1 MRTIRALS
9 AALLVATALAC
20 GRGDVRPRVIV
31 LGMDG
36 MDPRV
41 VDLLMAEGGMPH
53 FARMRQEGAYG
64 RLRSEEPLLSPI
76 LWTTIATGKRPDAHG
91 IGHFVAIDA
100 RTGAQTP
107 VTSQM
112 RRVKALWNIAS
123 DQGRRV
129 GVVGWWATWPPEQVN
144 GTIVSD
150 HTCYHFLFPQPA
162 AGASASAITYPPDFR
177 SEIAPLVRRPDD
189 VSAAEAARFIDVD
202 PAELQRPFDFA
213 HDVSHFRWALATADT
228 YRRIGLKLWSERRPD
243 LLLAYVEG
251 IDSTSHLF
259 GHLFRA
265 ERLSG
270 ELARQQTRFGM
281 AVERMYAYA
290 DAIVGEFLEAAGPD
304 ATVIVLSDHGFDLG
318 APQDDPSRTRDLR
331 RVSERFHNPE
341 GILYLWGR
349 GIRRARLDQPALVD
363 VAPTVLRL
371 SGLPLARDMPG
382 RVLEEAL
389 RLDGAADHVA
399 SYEGA
404 GGGRDGAVARDEP
417 VDPAVL
423 ERLRSLGYLGA
434 ASAPGGSPASG
445 TTWRSPR
452 GERNLAAMLFR
463 DGRVEE
469 AAAAYRRLIALDP
482 GDAALRTSL
491 AGCLGALGR
500 YDEAWRELGV
510 AIRLDPLNVEAYH
523 NRAVIH
529 ERRGN
534 REAALADYRRAA
546 RYDPKYEPSRTAL
559 LRLTG
564 SADVRTPRTPGEAR
578 AAALAEQAADD
589 ARRGDYASALARLR
603 EAETLAPRYTL
614 VHQYRS
620 NVAYLAGDLA
630 GAIRALERG
639 LALEPD
645 NALFRANLARLQKQ
659 AAARR

>member
-1 MRTIRALS
+1 MRTILALS
-9 AALLVATALAC
+9 AALLVAAALAC
-20 GRGDVRPRVIV
+20 GRGEARPRVIV

-64 RLRSEEPLLSPI
+64 RLRSEAPLLSPI
-76 LWTTIATGKRPDAHG
+76 LWTTIATGKRPDEHG
-91 IGHFVAIDA
+91 IGHFVAIDS

-107 VTSQM
+107 VTSEM

-150 HTCYHFLFPQPA
+150 HTCYHFLFPQA
-162 AGASASAITYPPDFR
+162 EAGARATAITHPADFR

-202 PAELQRPFDFA
+202 PAELQRPFDFT

-228 YRRIGLKLWSERRPD
+228 YRRIGLKLWSERQPD
-243 LLLAYVEG
+243 LLLAYIEG
-251 IDSTSHLF
+251 VDSASHLF

-270 ELARQQTRFGM
+270 ELARQQARFGM

-290 DAIVGEFLEAAGPD
+290 DAIVGEFLDAAGPD

-349 GIRRARLDQPALVD
+349 GVRRARLDQPAIVD

-389 RLDGAADHVA
+389 RLDGPADHVA
-399 SYEGA
+399 SYERA
-404 GGGRDGAVARDEP
+404 GGDRGAVARDEP

-423 ERLRSLGYLGA
+423 ERLRSLGYLGG
-434 ASAPGGSPASG
+434 ASAAGASTASG
-445 TTWRSPR
+445 ATWRSPR

-469 AAAAYRRLIALDP
+469 AAGAYRRLIALEP
-482 GDAALRTSL
+482 QDAALRTSL

-500 YDEAWRELGV
+500 YDEAWRELDA

-529 ERRGN
+529 ERRGA
-534 REAALADYRRAA
+534 REAAIADYRRAA
-546 RYDPKYEPSRTAL
+546 RYDPQYEPSRNAL

-564 SADVRTPRTPGEAR
+564 SAEARTPQTAAEAR
-578 AAALAEQAADD
+578 AATLAEQAADD
-589 ARRGDYASALARLR
+589 ARRGDYDSALARLR
-603 EAETLAPRYTL
+603 EAERLAPRYPL

-639 LALEPD
+639 IALEPD

-659 AAARR
+659 ASARP